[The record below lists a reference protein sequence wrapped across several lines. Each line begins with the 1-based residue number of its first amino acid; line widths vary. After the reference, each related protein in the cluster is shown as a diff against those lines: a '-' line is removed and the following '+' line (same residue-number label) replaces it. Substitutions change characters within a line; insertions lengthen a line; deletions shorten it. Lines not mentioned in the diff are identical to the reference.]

1 MDVETLRAFFMWCT
15 IINVVLMCISFIF
28 CAFTGGFV
36 YRMHG
41 KWFPMSRETL
51 TVVLYSYMGIY
62 KIFIIMFNLVPY
74 LALLIVGC

>member
-1 MDVETLRAFFMWCT
+1 MDIETLTSFFMWCT
-15 IINVVLMCISFIF
+15 IINVAFLAFSFLF
-28 CAFTGGFV
+28 CAFGGDFI

-62 KIFIIMFNLVPY
+62 KIVIIVFNLVPY
-74 LALLIVGC
+74 LALSIVG